1 MNQEERRQKRQDD
14 FKHAVVVVAVF
25 VLILAALL
33 AGAAAAIHKFLPKND
48 KAEKK
53 PETQS
58 TEIME
63 DSQTVQDQSEAAE
76 PVVDPLVEQAAQLVS
91 GMSLEDKVAQMF
103 VITPEA
109 LTGYASV
116 TAAGDT
122 TKAAYEN
129 RPVGGLIYMAD
140 NLVSTEQ
147 TTEMLTNMQNIAME
161 RTGLPVFLSV
171 DEEGGTVV
179 RVAKNEA
186 FGVTDVGNMS
196 DIGATGDLQKAYD
209 AGASIGTYLKQL
221 GFNVDYAPVADV
233 LTNPDNTVIGTR
245 SFGSDASVVADM
257 VTKELEGLS
266 SQGVFGVVKHFP
278 GHGGTS
284 GDSHDGAVTLDKSLE
299 ELMQTELVPFQRA
312 VENGVSFVMVGHIS
326 VPQVVGDNTPASLSQ
341 MMVSNVLREQLGYQ
355 GIVITDAFDM
365 ASITDNY
372 TPGEAALQSFMAGAD
387 IILMPSDLTQAY
399 QAILNAVNSKK
410 ITQSRL
416 DESVIRILT
425 TKFKH
430 GILTQ
435 EDLTVWEQPTA
446 TPSVTP
452 AVTVSPKAKKGKKNR
467 ESAKTIKK
475 STKNKSKK

>member
-1 MNQEERRQKRQDD
+1 MNQEERRQRRQDD
-14 FKHAVVVVAVF
+14 FKHAAVVVTVF
-25 VLILAALL
+25 ILVLMVVL
-33 AGAAAAIHKFLPKND
+33 AGAAVAVHKFLPKSNKTD
-48 KAEKK
+48 KTT
-53 PETQS
+53 ETRS
-58 TEIME
+58 TETLN
-63 DSQTVQDQSEAAE
+63 DSRNMQNPGEVTE
-76 PVVDPLVEQAAQLVS
+76 PAVDALDEQASQLVS

-122 TKAAYEN
+122 TKAAYES

-140 NLVSTEQ
+140 NLLSTEQ

-171 DEEGGTVV
+171 DEEGGTVA
-179 RVAKNEA
+179 RVANNDA
-186 FGVTDVGNMS
+186 LGVTDVGNMS
-196 DIGATGDLQKAYD
+196 DIGATGDAQNAYN
-209 AGASIGTYLKQL
+209 AGVTIGTYLKQL

-278 GHGGTS
+278 GHGGVS

-299 ELMQTELVPFQRA
+299 ELMQTEFVPFQKA

-355 GIVITDAFDM
+355 GIVITDAMNMGAITGSYTADQAAVMAVNAGVDM
-365 ASITDNY
+365 
-372 TPGEAALQSFMAGAD
+372 
-387 IILMPSDLTQAY
+387 ILMPQDYETAYNGLLQAV
-399 QAILNAVNSKK
+399 QDGT
-410 ITQSRL
+410 ITEDRIN
-416 DESVIRILT
+416 ESVTRIVKVKL
-425 TKFKH
+425 
-430 GILTQ
+430 Q
-435 EDLTVWEQPTA
+435 MQ
-446 TPSVTP
+446 
-452 AVTVSPKAKKGKKNR
+452 
-467 ESAKTIKK
+467 
-475 STKNKSKK
+475 

>member
-1 MNQEERRQKRQDD
+1 MNQEERRQRRQDD
-14 FKHAVVVVAVF
+14 FKHAAVVVTVF
-25 VLILAALL
+25 IMVLMVVL
-33 AGAAAAIHKFLPKND
+33 AGAAVAVHKFLPKSNKTD
-48 KAEKK
+48 KTM
-53 PETQS
+53 ETRS
-58 TEIME
+58 TETLN
-63 DSQTVQDQSEAAE
+63 DSRDMQNPGEATE
-76 PVVDPLVEQAAQLVS
+76 PAVDPLDEQASQLVS

-122 TKAAYEN
+122 TKAAYES

-140 NLVSTEQ
+140 NLLSTEQ

-171 DEEGGTVV
+171 DEEGGTVA
-179 RVAKNEA
+179 RVAKNDA

-196 DIGATGDLQKAYD
+196 DIGATGDAQNAYN
-209 AGASIGTYLKQL
+209 AGVTIGTYLKQL

-245 SFGSDASVVADM
+245 SFDSDASVVADM

-278 GHGGTS
+278 GHGGVS

-299 ELMQTELVPFQRA
+299 ELMQTEFVPFQKA

-355 GIVITDAFDM
+355 GIVITDAMNMGAITGSYTADQAAVMAVNAGVDM
-365 ASITDNY
+365 
-372 TPGEAALQSFMAGAD
+372 
-387 IILMPSDLTQAY
+387 ILMPQDYETAYNGLLQAV
-399 QAILNAVNSKK
+399 QDGT
-410 ITQSRL
+410 ITEDRIN
-416 DESVIRILT
+416 ESVTRIVKVKL
-425 TKFKH
+425 
-430 GILTQ
+430 Q
-435 EDLTVWEQPTA
+435 MQ
-446 TPSVTP
+446 
-452 AVTVSPKAKKGKKNR
+452 
-467 ESAKTIKK
+467 
-475 STKNKSKK
+475 

>member
-1 MNQEERRQKRQDD
+1 MNQEERRQRRQDD
-14 FKHAVVVVAVF
+14 FKHAAVVVTVF
-25 VLILAALL
+25 ILVLMVVL
-33 AGAAAAIHKFLPKND
+33 AGAAVAVHKFLPKSNKTD
-48 KAEKK
+48 KTT
-53 PETQS
+53 ETLS
-58 TEIME
+58 TETLN
-63 DSQTVQDQSEAAE
+63 DSRNMQNPGEATE
-76 PVVDPLVEQAAQLVS
+76 PAVDPLDEQASQLVS

-122 TKAAYEN
+122 TKAAYES

-140 NLVSTEQ
+140 NLLSTEQ

-171 DEEGGTVV
+171 DEEGGTVA
-179 RVAKNEA
+179 RVAKNDA

-196 DIGATGDLQKAYD
+196 DIGATGDAQNAYNV
-209 AGASIGTYLKQL
+209 GVTIGTYLKQL

-278 GHGGTS
+278 GHGGVS

-299 ELMQTELVPFQRA
+299 ELMQTEFVPFQKA

-355 GIVITDAFDM
+355 GIVITDAMNMGAITGSYTADQAAVMAVNAGVDM
-365 ASITDNY
+365 
-372 TPGEAALQSFMAGAD
+372 
-387 IILMPSDLTQAY
+387 ILMPQDYETAYNGLLQAV
-399 QAILNAVNSKK
+399 QDGT
-410 ITQSRL
+410 ITEDRIN
-416 DESVIRILT
+416 ESVTRIVKVKL
-425 TKFKH
+425 
-430 GILTQ
+430 Q
-435 EDLTVWEQPTA
+435 MQ
-446 TPSVTP
+446 
-452 AVTVSPKAKKGKKNR
+452 
-467 ESAKTIKK
+467 
-475 STKNKSKK
+475 

>member
-1 MNQEERRQKRQDD
+1 MNQEERRQRRQDD
-14 FKHAVVVVAVF
+14 FKHAAVVVTVF
-25 VLILAALL
+25 ILVLMVVL
-33 AGAAAAIHKFLPKND
+33 AGAAVAVHKFLPKSNKTD
-48 KAEKK
+48 KTT
-53 PETQS
+53 ETQS
-58 TEIME
+58 TETLN
-63 DSQTVQDQSEAAE
+63 DSRNMQNPGEATE
-76 PVVDPLVEQAAQLVS
+76 PAVDPLDEQASQLVS

-122 TKAAYEN
+122 TKAAYES

-140 NLVSTEQ
+140 NLLSTEQ

-171 DEEGGTVV
+171 DEEGGTVA
-179 RVAKNEA
+179 RVAKNDA

-196 DIGATGDLQKAYD
+196 DIGATGDAQNAYN
-209 AGASIGTYLKQL
+209 AGVTIGTYLKQL

-245 SFGSDASVVADM
+245 SFGSDASVAADM

-278 GHGGTS
+278 GHGGVS

-299 ELMQTELVPFQRA
+299 ELMQTEFVPFQKA

-355 GIVITDAFDM
+355 GIVITDAMNMGAITGSYTADQAAVMAVNAGVDM
-365 ASITDNY
+365 
-372 TPGEAALQSFMAGAD
+372 
-387 IILMPSDLTQAY
+387 ILMPQDYETAYNGLLQAV
-399 QAILNAVNSKK
+399 QDGT
-410 ITQSRL
+410 ITEDRIN
-416 DESVIRILT
+416 ESVTRIVKVKL
-425 TKFKH
+425 
-430 GILTQ
+430 Q
-435 EDLTVWEQPTA
+435 MQ
-446 TPSVTP
+446 
-452 AVTVSPKAKKGKKNR
+452 
-467 ESAKTIKK
+467 
-475 STKNKSKK
+475 

>member
-1 MNQEERRQKRQDD
+1 MNQEERRQRRQDD
-14 FKHAVVVVAVF
+14 FKHAAVVVTVF
-25 VLILAALL
+25 ILVLMVVL
-33 AGAAAAIHKFLPKND
+33 AGAAVAVHKFLPKSNKTD
-48 KAEKK
+48 KTT
-53 PETQS
+53 ETLS
-58 TEIME
+58 TETLN
-63 DSQTVQDQSEAAE
+63 DSRNMQNPGEATE
-76 PVVDPLVEQAAQLVS
+76 PAVDPLDEQASQLVS

-122 TKAAYEN
+122 TKAAYES

-140 NLVSTEQ
+140 NLLSTEQ

-171 DEEGGTVV
+171 DEEGGTVA
-179 RVAKNEA
+179 RVAKNDA

-196 DIGATGDLQKAYD
+196 DIGATGDAQNAYN
-209 AGASIGTYLKQL
+209 AGVTIGTYLKQL

-245 SFGSDASVVADM
+245 SFGSDASVAADM
-257 VTKELEGLS
+257 VTKALEGLS

-278 GHGGTS
+278 GHGGVS

-299 ELMQTELVPFQRA
+299 ELMQTEFVPFQKA

-355 GIVITDAFDM
+355 GIVITDAMNMGAITGSYTADQAAVMAVNAGVDM
-365 ASITDNY
+365 
-372 TPGEAALQSFMAGAD
+372 
-387 IILMPSDLTQAY
+387 ILMPQDYETAYNGLLQAV
-399 QAILNAVNSKK
+399 QDGT
-410 ITQSRL
+410 ITEDRIN
-416 DESVIRILT
+416 ESVTRIVKVKL
-425 TKFKH
+425 
-430 GILTQ
+430 Q
-435 EDLTVWEQPTA
+435 MQ
-446 TPSVTP
+446 
-452 AVTVSPKAKKGKKNR
+452 
-467 ESAKTIKK
+467 
-475 STKNKSKK
+475 

>member
-1 MNQEERRQKRQDD
+1 MNQEERRQRRQDD
-14 FKHAVVVVAVF
+14 FKHAAVVVTVF
-25 VLILAALL
+25 ILVLMVVL
-33 AGAAAAIHKFLPKND
+33 AGAAVAVHKFLPKSNKTD
-48 KAEKK
+48 KTT
-53 PETQS
+53 ETRS
-58 TEIME
+58 TETLN
-63 DSQTVQDQSEAAE
+63 DSRNMQNPGEATE
-76 PVVDPLVEQAAQLVS
+76 PAVDPLDEQASQLVS

-122 TKAAYEN
+122 TKAAYES

-140 NLVSTEQ
+140 NLLSTEQ

-171 DEEGGTVV
+171 DEEGGTVA
-179 RVAKNEA
+179 RVAKNDA

-196 DIGATGDLQKAYD
+196 DIGATGDAQNAYN
-209 AGASIGTYLKQL
+209 AGVTIGTYLKQL

-233 LTNPDNTVIGTR
+233 LTTPDNTVIGTR

-278 GHGGTS
+278 GHGGVS

-299 ELMQTELVPFQRA
+299 ELMQTEFVPFQKA

-355 GIVITDAFDM
+355 GIVITDAMNMGAITGSYTADQAAVMAVNAGVDM
-365 ASITDNY
+365 
-372 TPGEAALQSFMAGAD
+372 
-387 IILMPSDLTQAY
+387 ILMPQDYETAYNGLLQAV
-399 QAILNAVNSKK
+399 QDGT
-410 ITQSRL
+410 ITEDRIN
-416 DESVIRILT
+416 ESVTRIVKVKL
-425 TKFKH
+425 
-430 GILTQ
+430 Q
-435 EDLTVWEQPTA
+435 MQ
-446 TPSVTP
+446 
-452 AVTVSPKAKKGKKNR
+452 
-467 ESAKTIKK
+467 
-475 STKNKSKK
+475 

>member
-1 MNQEERRQKRQDD
+1 MNQEERRQRRQDD
-14 FKHAVVVVAVF
+14 FKHAAVVVTVF
-25 VLILAALL
+25 ILVLMVVL
-33 AGAAAAIHKFLPKND
+33 AGAAVAVHKFLPKSNKTD
-48 KAEKK
+48 KTT
-53 PETQS
+53 ETLS
-58 TEIME
+58 TETLN
-63 DSQTVQDQSEAAE
+63 DSRNMQNPGEATE
-76 PVVDPLVEQAAQLVS
+76 PAVDPLDEQASQLVS

-122 TKAAYEN
+122 TKAVYES

-140 NLVSTEQ
+140 NLLSTEQ

-171 DEEGGTVV
+171 DEEGGTVA
-179 RVAKNEA
+179 RVAKNDA

-196 DIGATGDLQKAYD
+196 DIGATGDAQNAYN
-209 AGASIGTYLKQL
+209 AGVTIGTYLKQL

-278 GHGGTS
+278 DHGGVS

-299 ELMQTELVPFQRA
+299 ELMQTEFVPFQKA

-355 GIVITDAFDM
+355 GIVITDAMNMGAITGSYTADQAAVMAVNAGVDM
-365 ASITDNY
+365 
-372 TPGEAALQSFMAGAD
+372 
-387 IILMPSDLTQAY
+387 ILMPQDYETAYNGLLQAV
-399 QAILNAVNSKK
+399 QDGT
-410 ITQSRL
+410 ITEDRIN
-416 DESVIRILT
+416 ESVTRIVKVKL
-425 TKFKH
+425 
-430 GILTQ
+430 Q
-435 EDLTVWEQPTA
+435 MQ
-446 TPSVTP
+446 
-452 AVTVSPKAKKGKKNR
+452 
-467 ESAKTIKK
+467 
-475 STKNKSKK
+475 

>member
-1 MNQEERRQKRQDD
+1 MNQEERRQRRQDD
-14 FKHAVVVVAVF
+14 FKHAAVVVTVF
-25 VLILAALL
+25 ILVLMVVL
-33 AGAAAAIHKFLPKND
+33 AGAAVAVHKFLPKSNKTD
-48 KAEKK
+48 KTT
-53 PETQS
+53 ETRS
-58 TEIME
+58 TETLN
-63 DSQTVQDQSEAAE
+63 DSRDMQNPGEATE
-76 PVVDPLVEQAAQLVS
+76 PAVDPLDEQASQLIS

-122 TKAAYEN
+122 TKAAYES

-140 NLVSTEQ
+140 NLLSTEQ

-171 DEEGGTVV
+171 DEEGGTVA
-179 RVAKNEA
+179 RVAKNDA

-196 DIGATGDLQKAYD
+196 DIGAAGDAQNAYN
-209 AGASIGTYLKQL
+209 AGVTIGTYLKQL

-278 GHGGTS
+278 GHGGVS
-284 GDSHDGAVTLDKSLE
+284 GDSHDGAVTMDKSLE
-299 ELMQTELVPFQRA
+299 ELMQTEFVPFQKA

-355 GIVITDAFDM
+355 GIVITDAMNMGAITGSYTADQAAVMAVNAGVDM
-365 ASITDNY
+365 
-372 TPGEAALQSFMAGAD
+372 
-387 IILMPSDLTQAY
+387 ILMPQDYETAYNGLLQAV
-399 QAILNAVNSKK
+399 QDGT
-410 ITQSRL
+410 ITEDRIN
-416 DESVIRILT
+416 ESVTRIVKVKL
-425 TKFKH
+425 
-430 GILTQ
+430 Q
-435 EDLTVWEQPTA
+435 MQ
-446 TPSVTP
+446 
-452 AVTVSPKAKKGKKNR
+452 
-467 ESAKTIKK
+467 
-475 STKNKSKK
+475 

>member
-1 MNQEERRQKRQDD
+1 MNQEERRQRRQDD
-14 FKHAVVVVAVF
+14 FKHAAVVVTVF
-25 VLILAALL
+25 ILVLMVVL
-33 AGAAAAIHKFLPKND
+33 AGAAVAVHKFLPKSNKTD
-48 KAEKK
+48 KTT
-53 PETQS
+53 ETRS
-58 TEIME
+58 TETLN
-63 DSQTVQDQSEAAE
+63 DSRDMQNPGEATE
-76 PVVDPLVEQAAQLVS
+76 PAVDPLDEQASQLVS

-122 TKAAYEN
+122 TKAAYES

-140 NLVSTEQ
+140 NLLSTEQ

-171 DEEGGTVV
+171 DEEGGTVA
-179 RVAKNEA
+179 RVAKNDA

-196 DIGATGDLQKAYD
+196 DIGATGDAQNAYN
-209 AGASIGTYLKQL
+209 AGVTIGTYLKQL

-278 GHGGTS
+278 GHGGVS
-284 GDSHDGAVTLDKSLE
+284 GDSHDGAVTMDKSLE
-299 ELMQTELVPFQRA
+299 ELMQTEFVPFQKA
-312 VENGVSFVMVGHIS
+312 VENGISFVMVGHIS

-355 GIVITDAFDM
+355 GIVITDAMNMGAITGSYTADQAAVMAVNAGVDM
-365 ASITDNY
+365 
-372 TPGEAALQSFMAGAD
+372 
-387 IILMPSDLTQAY
+387 ILMPQDYETAYNGLLQAV
-399 QAILNAVNSKK
+399 QDGT
-410 ITQSRL
+410 ITEDRIN
-416 DESVIRILT
+416 ESVTRIVKVKL
-425 TKFKH
+425 
-430 GILTQ
+430 Q
-435 EDLTVWEQPTA
+435 MQ
-446 TPSVTP
+446 
-452 AVTVSPKAKKGKKNR
+452 
-467 ESAKTIKK
+467 
-475 STKNKSKK
+475 

>member
-1 MNQEERRQKRQDD
+1 MNQEERRQRRQDD
-14 FKHAVVVVAVF
+14 FKHAAVVVTVF
-25 VLILAALL
+25 ILVLMVVL
-33 AGAAAAIHKFLPKND
+33 AGAAVAVHKFLPKSNKTD
-48 KAEKK
+48 KTT
-53 PETQS
+53 ETRS
-58 TEIME
+58 TETLN
-63 DSQTVQDQSEAAE
+63 DSRDMQNPGETTE
-76 PVVDPLVEQAAQLVS
+76 PAVDPLDEQASQLVS

-122 TKAAYEN
+122 TKAAYES

-140 NLVSTEQ
+140 NLLSTEQ

-171 DEEGGTVV
+171 DEEGGTVA
-179 RVAKNEA
+179 RVAKNDA

-196 DIGATGDLQKAYD
+196 DIGATGDAQNAYN
-209 AGASIGTYLKQL
+209 AGVTIGTYLKQL

-278 GHGGTS
+278 GHGGVS

-299 ELMQTELVPFQRA
+299 ELMQTEFVPFQKA

-355 GIVITDAFDM
+355 GIVITDAMNMGAITGSYTADQAAVMAVNAGVDM
-365 ASITDNY
+365 
-372 TPGEAALQSFMAGAD
+372 
-387 IILMPSDLTQAY
+387 ILMPQDYETAYNGLLQAV
-399 QAILNAVNSKK
+399 QDGT
-410 ITQSRL
+410 ITEDRIN
-416 DESVIRILT
+416 ESVTRIVKVKL
-425 TKFKH
+425 
-430 GILTQ
+430 Q
-435 EDLTVWEQPTA
+435 MQ
-446 TPSVTP
+446 
-452 AVTVSPKAKKGKKNR
+452 
-467 ESAKTIKK
+467 
-475 STKNKSKK
+475 

>member
-1 MNQEERRQKRQDD
+1 MNQEERRQRRQDD
-14 FKHAVVVVAVF
+14 FKHAAVVVTVF
-25 VLILAALL
+25 ILVLMVVL
-33 AGAAAAIHKFLPKND
+33 AGAAVAVHKFLPKSNKTD
-48 KAEKK
+48 KTT
-53 PETQS
+53 ETQS
-58 TEIME
+58 TETLN
-63 DSQTVQDQSEAAE
+63 DSRNMQNPGEATE
-76 PVVDPLVEQAAQLVS
+76 PAVDPLDEQASQLVS

-122 TKAAYEN
+122 TKAAYES

-140 NLVSTEQ
+140 NLLSTEQ

-171 DEEGGTVV
+171 DEEGGTVA
-179 RVAKNEA
+179 RVAKNDA

-196 DIGATGDLQKAYD
+196 DIGATGDAQNAYN
-209 AGASIGTYLKQL
+209 AGVTIGTYLKQL

-278 GHGGTS
+278 GHGGVS

-299 ELMQTELVPFQRA
+299 ELMQTEFVPFQKA

-355 GIVITDAFDM
+355 GIVITDAMNMGAITGSYTADQAAVMAVNAGVDM
-365 ASITDNY
+365 
-372 TPGEAALQSFMAGAD
+372 
-387 IILMPSDLTQAY
+387 ILMPQDYETAYNGLLQAV
-399 QAILNAVNSKK
+399 QDGT
-410 ITQSRL
+410 ITEDRIN
-416 DESVIRILT
+416 ESVTRIVKVKL
-425 TKFKH
+425 
-430 GILTQ
+430 Q
-435 EDLTVWEQPTA
+435 MQ
-446 TPSVTP
+446 
-452 AVTVSPKAKKGKKNR
+452 
-467 ESAKTIKK
+467 
-475 STKNKSKK
+475 

>member
-1 MNQEERRQKRQDD
+1 MNQEERRQRRQDD
-14 FKHAVVVVAVF
+14 FKHAAVVVTVF
-25 VLILAALL
+25 ILVLMVVL
-33 AGAAAAIHKFLPKND
+33 AGAAVAVHKFLPKSNKTD
-48 KAEKK
+48 KTT
-53 PETQS
+53 ETRS
-58 TEIME
+58 TETLN
-63 DSQTVQDQSEAAE
+63 DSRDMQNPGEATE
-76 PVVDPLVEQAAQLVS
+76 PAVDPLDEQASQLVS

-122 TKAAYEN
+122 TKAAYES

-140 NLVSTEQ
+140 NLLSTEQ

-171 DEEGGTVV
+171 DEEGGTVA
-179 RVAKNEA
+179 RVAKNDA

-196 DIGATGDLQKAYD
+196 DIGATGDAQNAYN
-209 AGASIGTYLKQL
+209 AGVTIGTYLKQL

-257 VTKELEGLS
+257 VTKELEALS

-278 GHGGTS
+278 GHGGVS

-299 ELMQTELVPFQRA
+299 ELMQTEFVPFQKA

-355 GIVITDAFDM
+355 GIVITDAMNMGAITGSYTADQAAVMAVNAGVDM
-365 ASITDNY
+365 
-372 TPGEAALQSFMAGAD
+372 
-387 IILMPSDLTQAY
+387 ILMPQDYETAYNGLLQAV
-399 QAILNAVNSKK
+399 QDGT
-410 ITQSRL
+410 ITENRIN
-416 DESVIRILT
+416 ESVTRIVKVKL
-425 TKFKH
+425 
-430 GILTQ
+430 Q
-435 EDLTVWEQPTA
+435 MQ
-446 TPSVTP
+446 
-452 AVTVSPKAKKGKKNR
+452 
-467 ESAKTIKK
+467 
-475 STKNKSKK
+475 

>member
-1 MNQEERRQKRQDD
+1 MNQEERRQRRQDD
-14 FKHAVVVVAVF
+14 FKHAAVVVTVF
-25 VLILAALL
+25 ILVLMVVL
-33 AGAAAAIHKFLPKND
+33 AGAAVAVHKFLPKSNKTD
-48 KAEKK
+48 KTT
-53 PETQS
+53 ETLS
-58 TEIME
+58 TETLN
-63 DSQTVQDQSEAAE
+63 DSRNMQNPGEATE
-76 PVVDPLVEQAAQLVS
+76 PAVDPLDEQASQLVS

-122 TKAAYEN
+122 TKAAYES

-140 NLVSTEQ
+140 NLLSTEQ

-171 DEEGGTVV
+171 DEEGGTVA
-179 RVAKNEA
+179 RVAKNDA

-196 DIGATGDLQKAYD
+196 DIGATGDAQNAYN
-209 AGASIGTYLKQL
+209 AGVTIGTYLKQL

-245 SFGSDASVVADM
+245 SFGSDASVAADM

-278 GHGGTS
+278 GHGGVS

-299 ELMQTELVPFQRA
+299 ELMQTEFVPFQKA

-355 GIVITDAFDM
+355 GIVITDAMNMGAITGSYTADQAAVMAVNAGVDM
-365 ASITDNY
+365 
-372 TPGEAALQSFMAGAD
+372 
-387 IILMPSDLTQAY
+387 ILMPQDYETAYNGLLQAV
-399 QAILNAVNSKK
+399 QDGT
-410 ITQSRL
+410 ITEDRIN
-416 DESVIRILT
+416 ESVTRIVKVKL
-425 TKFKH
+425 
-430 GILTQ
+430 Q
-435 EDLTVWEQPTA
+435 MQ
-446 TPSVTP
+446 
-452 AVTVSPKAKKGKKNR
+452 
-467 ESAKTIKK
+467 
-475 STKNKSKK
+475 

>member
-1 MNQEERRQKRQDD
+1 MNQEERRQRRQDD
-14 FKHAVVVVAVF
+14 FKHAAVVVTVF
-25 VLILAALL
+25 ILVLMVVL
-33 AGAAAAIHKFLPKND
+33 AGAAVAVHKFLPKSNKTD
-48 KAEKK
+48 KTM
-53 PETQS
+53 ETRS
-58 TEIME
+58 TETLN
-63 DSQTVQDQSEAAE
+63 DSRNMQNPGEATE
-76 PVVDPLVEQAAQLVS
+76 PAVDPLDEQASQLVS

-122 TKAAYEN
+122 TKAAYES

-140 NLVSTEQ
+140 NLLSTEQ

-179 RVAKNEA
+179 RVAKNDA

-196 DIGATGDLQKAYD
+196 DIGATGDAQNAYN
-209 AGASIGTYLKQL
+209 AGVTIGTYLKQL

-257 VTKELEGLS
+257 ITKELEGLS
-266 SQGVFGVVKHFP
+266 SQGVFGVVKHFA
-278 GHGGTS
+278 GHGGVS

-299 ELMQTELVPFQRA
+299 ELMQTEFVPFQKA

-355 GIVITDAFDM
+355 GIVITDAMNMGAITGSYTADQAAVMAVNAGVDM
-365 ASITDNY
+365 
-372 TPGEAALQSFMAGAD
+372 
-387 IILMPSDLTQAY
+387 ILMPQDYETAYNGLLQAV
-399 QAILNAVNSKK
+399 QDGT
-410 ITQSRL
+410 ITEDRIN
-416 DESVIRILT
+416 ESVTRIVKVKL
-425 TKFKH
+425 
-430 GILTQ
+430 Q
-435 EDLTVWEQPTA
+435 MQ
-446 TPSVTP
+446 
-452 AVTVSPKAKKGKKNR
+452 
-467 ESAKTIKK
+467 
-475 STKNKSKK
+475 

>member
-1 MNQEERRQKRQDD
+1 MNQEERRQRRQDD
-14 FKHAVVVVAVF
+14 FKHAAVVVTVF
-25 VLILAALL
+25 ILVLMVVL
-33 AGAAAAIHKFLPKND
+33 AGAAVAVHKFLPKSNKTD
-48 KAEKK
+48 KTT
-53 PETQS
+53 ETRS
-58 TEIME
+58 TETLN
-63 DSQTVQDQSEAAE
+63 DSRDMQNPGEATE
-76 PVVDPLVEQAAQLVS
+76 PAVDPLDEQASQLVS

-122 TKAAYEN
+122 TKAAYES

-140 NLVSTEQ
+140 NLLSTEQ

-171 DEEGGTVV
+171 DEEGGTVA
-179 RVAKNEA
+179 RVAKNDA

-196 DIGATGDLQKAYD
+196 DIGATGDAQNAYN
-209 AGASIGTYLKQL
+209 AGVTIGTYLKQL

-278 GHGGTS
+278 GHGGVS
-284 GDSHDGAVTLDKSLE
+284 GDSHDGAVTMDKSLE
-299 ELMQTELVPFQRA
+299 ELMQTEFVPFQKA

-355 GIVITDAFDM
+355 GIVITDAMNMGAITGSYTADQAAVM
-365 ASITDNY
+365 AVN
-372 TPGEAALQSFMAGAD
+372 AGAD
-387 IILMPSDLTQAY
+387 MILMPQDYETAYNGLLQAV
-399 QAILNAVNSKK
+399 QDGT
-410 ITQSRL
+410 ITEDRIN
-416 DESVIRILT
+416 ESVTRIVKVKL
-425 TKFKH
+425 
-430 GILTQ
+430 Q
-435 EDLTVWEQPTA
+435 MQ
-446 TPSVTP
+446 
-452 AVTVSPKAKKGKKNR
+452 
-467 ESAKTIKK
+467 
-475 STKNKSKK
+475 

>member
-1 MNQEERRQKRQDD
+1 MNQEERRQRRQDD
-14 FKHAVVVVAVF
+14 FKHAAVVVTVF
-25 VLILAALL
+25 ILVLMVVL
-33 AGAAAAIHKFLPKND
+33 AGAAVAVHKFLPKSNKTD
-48 KAEKK
+48 KTTEMR
-53 PETQS
+53 S
-58 TEIME
+58 TETLN
-63 DSQTVQDQSEAAE
+63 DSRNMQNPGEATE
-76 PVVDPLVEQAAQLVS
+76 PAVDPLDEQASQLVS

-122 TKAAYEN
+122 TKAAYES

-140 NLVSTEQ
+140 NLLSTEQ

-171 DEEGGTVV
+171 DEEGGTVA
-179 RVAKNEA
+179 RVAKNDA

-196 DIGATGDLQKAYD
+196 DIGATGDAQNAYN
-209 AGASIGTYLKQL
+209 AGVTIGTYLKQL

-233 LTNPDNTVIGTR
+233 LINPDNTVIGTR

-278 GHGGTS
+278 GHGGVS
-284 GDSHDGAVTLDKSLE
+284 GDPHDGAVTLDKSLE
-299 ELMQTELVPFQRA
+299 ELMQTEFVPFQKA

-355 GIVITDAFDM
+355 GIVITDAMNMGAITGSYTADQAAVMAVNAGVDM
-365 ASITDNY
+365 
-372 TPGEAALQSFMAGAD
+372 
-387 IILMPSDLTQAY
+387 ILMPQDYETAYNGLLQAV
-399 QAILNAVNSKK
+399 QDGT
-410 ITQSRL
+410 ITEDRIN
-416 DESVIRILT
+416 ESVTRIVKVKL
-425 TKFKH
+425 
-430 GILTQ
+430 Q
-435 EDLTVWEQPTA
+435 MQ
-446 TPSVTP
+446 
-452 AVTVSPKAKKGKKNR
+452 
-467 ESAKTIKK
+467 
-475 STKNKSKK
+475 

>member
-48 KAEKK
+48 KAEKI

-122 TKAAYEN
+122 TNAAYEN

-171 DEEGGTVV
+171 DEEGGTVA

-355 GIVITDAFDM
+355 GIVITDAMNMGAVTGSYTADQAAVMAVNAGVDM
-365 ASITDNY
+365 
-372 TPGEAALQSFMAGAD
+372 
-387 IILMPSDLTQAY
+387 ILAPSDYETAYNGLLQA
-399 QAILNAVNSKK
+399 VKDGT
-410 ITQSRL
+410 ITEERIN
-416 DESVIRILT
+416 ESVVRIVKVKL
-425 TKFKH
+425 
-430 GILTQ
+430 Q
-435 EDLTVWEQPTA
+435 MQ
-446 TPSVTP
+446 
-452 AVTVSPKAKKGKKNR
+452 
-467 ESAKTIKK
+467 
-475 STKNKSKK
+475 

>member
-1 MNQEERRQKRQDD
+1 MNQEERRQRRQDD
-14 FKHAVVVVAVF
+14 FKHAAVVVTVF
-25 VLILAALL
+25 ILVLMVVL
-33 AGAAAAIHKFLPKND
+33 AGAAVAVHKFLPKSNKTD
-48 KAEKK
+48 KTT
-53 PETQS
+53 ETRS
-58 TEIME
+58 TETLN
-63 DSQTVQDQSEAAE
+63 DSRDMQNPGEATE
-76 PVVDPLVEQAAQLVS
+76 PAVDPLDEQASQLVS

-122 TKAAYEN
+122 TKAAYES

-140 NLVSTEQ
+140 NLLSTEQ

-171 DEEGGTVV
+171 DEEGGTVA
-179 RVAKNEA
+179 RVAKNDA

-196 DIGATGDLQKAYD
+196 DIGATGDAQNAYN
-209 AGASIGTYLKQL
+209 AGVTIGTYLKQL

-278 GHGGTS
+278 GHGGVS
-284 GDSHDGAVTLDKSLE
+284 GDSHDGAVTMDKSLE
-299 ELMQTELVPFQRA
+299 ELMQTEFVLFQKA

-355 GIVITDAFDM
+355 EIVITDAMNMGAITGSYTADQAAVMAVNAGVDM
-365 ASITDNY
+365 
-372 TPGEAALQSFMAGAD
+372 
-387 IILMPSDLTQAY
+387 ILMPQDYETAYNGLLQAV
-399 QAILNAVNSKK
+399 QDGT
-410 ITQSRL
+410 ITEDRIN
-416 DESVIRILT
+416 ESVTRIVKVKL
-425 TKFKH
+425 
-430 GILTQ
+430 Q
-435 EDLTVWEQPTA
+435 MQ
-446 TPSVTP
+446 
-452 AVTVSPKAKKGKKNR
+452 
-467 ESAKTIKK
+467 
-475 STKNKSKK
+475 